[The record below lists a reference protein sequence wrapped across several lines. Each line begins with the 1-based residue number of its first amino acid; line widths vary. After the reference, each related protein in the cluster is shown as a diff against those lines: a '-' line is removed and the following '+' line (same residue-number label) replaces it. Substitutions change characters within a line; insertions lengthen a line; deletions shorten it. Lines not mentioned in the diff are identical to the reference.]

1 MNRLNKDVSKF
12 RLDGQ
17 AALITG
23 ATRGIG
29 WAIARGMAESGSTVY
44 VNGRDKKVLA
54 ARCKNLIDLGY
65 DAKPAFFDATNIEA
79 INRFLDYTEAPIAV
93 SYTHLTLPT
102 TPYV

>member
-29 WAIARGMAESGSTVY
+29 WEIARGMAESGSKVY
-44 VNGRDKKVLA
+44 VNGRDKKILA

-65 DAKPAFFDATNIEA
+65 DAKPALFDATNLEA
-79 INRFLDYTEAPIAV
+79 IINF
-93 SYTHLTLPT
+93 
-102 TPYV
+102 